1 MAKQKTTSS
10 PKKRAIIRN
19 KTLIVGCGRLGSSMA
34 NKCSL
39 EGKNIIVLDKDPDAF
54 DRLSD
59 TFGGYTM
66 AGDTTD
72 LAFLEEA
79 HITSA
84 KEIIIVTGDDNV
96 NVFLAHV
103 ARKIYD
109 VPEIYVRLD
118 NPENEV
124 LLKGM
129 NIKSIFPFELSFD
142 KFNVLRGGKK

>member
-1 MAKQKTTSS
+1 MKKVT

-19 KTLIVGCGRLGSSMA
+19 KTLIIGCGRLGSSMA

-39 EGKNIIVLDKDPDAF
+39 EGKNIIVLDRDPDAF

-66 AGDTTD
+66 VGDVND

-79 HITSA
+79 HVTSA

-129 NIKSIFPFELSFD
+129 GIKSIFPFELSFD